1 MNICVTNLSR
11 ETSEDALRYAFS
23 AFGQV
28 RLVNIVGDETTGGLK
43 AFVSMPIEHE
53 ARTAIGAMN
62 GKNLCGRIVQA
73 VGQAGTN
80 ILRIRDKPVVSRG
93 VRGRAGRDGHGRDGH
108 GRDGHGRDGH
118 GRDGHGRARRGKRRK
133 S

>member
-28 RLVNIVGDETTGGLK
+28 RAVSIVGDKITGELKGL
-43 AFVSMPIEHE
+43 VSMPVERE
-53 ARTAIGAMN
+53 ARTAISKMN
-62 GKNLCGRIVQA
+62 GADLEGRIVQA
-73 VGQAGTN
+73 VGQARSN
-80 ILRIRDKPVVSRG
+80 ILPLREKSVVSRG
-93 VRGRAGRDGHGRDGH
+93 YRGGARRNGHGRPH
-108 GRDGHGRDGH
+108 
-118 GRDGHGRARRGKRRK
+118 RGKHRR

>member
-28 RLVNIVGDETTGGLK
+28 RAVRIVGDKITGELK
-43 AFVSMPIEHE
+43 AFVSMPVERE
-53 ARTAIGAMN
+53 ARTAISKMN
-62 GKNLCGRIVQA
+62 GQDLQGRIVQA
-73 VGQAGTN
+73 VGQATTN
-80 ILRIRDKPVVSRG
+80 ILPLREKSRIPRG
-93 VRGRAGRDGHGRDGH
+93 GRGGARRNGHGQT
-108 GRDGHGRDGH
+108 
-118 GRDGHGRARRGKRRK
+118 RRGKHRR